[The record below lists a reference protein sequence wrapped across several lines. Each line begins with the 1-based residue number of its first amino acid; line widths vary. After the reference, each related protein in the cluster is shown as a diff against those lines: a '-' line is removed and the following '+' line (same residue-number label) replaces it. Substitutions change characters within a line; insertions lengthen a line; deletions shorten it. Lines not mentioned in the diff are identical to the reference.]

1 MFFVIGQ
8 TLEKATVSFYP
19 LKCLVLVMV
28 STPQDSKG
36 DGLLKNNLSQTQE
49 EMFPYTIRW
58 KHYTKYPYEIFYEKF
73 EELDMC

>member
-49 EMFPYTIRW
+49 EIFPYTIR
-58 KHYTKYPYEIFYEKF
+58 
-73 EELDMC
+73 